1 MRSLVSNA
9 RSNHAAT
16 SNTFP
21 VRTIKITGGGGGL
34 MKLIVA
40 SLVLRAARFRR
51 IGTFQPVTSRD
62 PEEGKWQA
70 LPWENAEE
78 MVITVV

>member
-1 MRSLVSNA
+1 
-9 RSNHAAT
+9 
-16 SNTFP
+16 
-21 VRTIKITGGGGGL
+21 